1 MIRVIEVMKA
11 GKDPRKGRAILGF
24 TAVALSIGFSS
35 LVLTACGGND
45 QTADSFPLPYTDSS
59 ASFVPASGPS
69 ELAKFSDLV
78 VTGQT
83 GTPAKGRI
91 WGSNTEDPTAT
102 PPTVIVPIKVSS
114 VEKGTLPEKSGGT
127 VYLEIFT
134 SDGPSRSSLMDGL
147 RSRSGVFYL
156 WKTPDPLRGDTE
168 IIDEDAGRPL
178 GQPMFQA
185 TSPEGMLIETGDG
198 GQGVWSVGLAT
209 EFPQATLK
217 SFLPSRSDFPSD
229 DK

>member
-1 MIRVIEVMKA
+1 MIRVINMLKA
-11 GKDPRKGRAILGF
+11 GKGSRKGRTILGL
-24 TAVALSIGFSS
+24 AAMALSIGSSS
-35 LVLTACGGND
+35 LVLAACGGDD
-45 QTADSFPLPYTDSS
+45 QTADSSPLPYTDAS

-83 GTPAKGRI
+83 GTPTKGRI
-91 WGSNTEDPTAT
+91 WGSSIEDPTAA

-114 VEKGTLPEKSGGT
+114 VEKGTLPEESDGT
-127 VYLEIFT
+127 IYLEIFT

-147 RSRSGVFYL
+147 RSRSGIFYL

-168 IIDEDAGRPL
+168 IVDEDAGRPL

-198 GQGVWSVGLAT
+198 GQGVWSVGVAT

-217 SFLPSRSDFPSD
+217 SFLPSRSEFPSAD
-229 DK
+229 S